1 MTSKRVDCEN
11 SQHSVTSPL
20 VSLQNKVWGTMAKIP
35 YRNHAA
41 REISLN
47 QSDPSCDTSA
57 WNFCA
62 CSSDM
67 ITSRVVVLRTVSC
80 FLRQVRRETK
90 SPLAYFVFSAKTID
104 WILFKT
110 MHCVIF
116 ILKILS
122 CKHRHILSGS
132 HPSCSWT
139 PKGRFR
145 GKVLEFP
152 EK

>member
-1 MTSKRVDCEN
+1 MTSKSVDCEN

-41 REISLN
+41 REISFN

-67 ITSRVVVLRTVSC
+67 ITSRVVVSRTVSC
-80 FLRQVRRETK
+80 FLRQVRRKTK

>member
-41 REISLN
+41 REISFN

-67 ITSRVVVLRTVSC
+67 ITSRVVVSWNVNS
-80 FLRQVRRETK
+80 FLRLVGRETK
-90 SPLAYFVFSAKTID
+90 SPPTPLPLACFVFWATTID

-110 MHCVIF
+110 ILCIIF
-116 ILKILS
+116 ILKISS
-122 CKHRHILSGS
+122 CKHQLPGS
-132 HPSCSWT
+132 HLLVDT
-139 PKGRFR
+139 QGQI
-145 GKVLEFP
+145 
-152 EK
+152 